1 MTISKELLD
10 ELLSGVERPED
21 LLGDKGLMKEL
32 KVRLMERM
40 LGAELTEHLGYE
52 PHGEPAS
59 QQSNRRNGAARKVLK
74 GNDGAVPIDIPR
86 DRDALSI
93 WAMKH
98 GEPASQQ
105 SNRRNGAARKV
116 LKGNDGAVPIDIPR
130 DRDGSFEPE
139 LIQKGQTRIDG
150 MDDKIIGLYAAG
162 LSTRDIRAHL
172 EEVYGLRVSADLI
185 SRVTNAVLEEVSD
198 WQNRALE
205 PVYPIVFLDAL
216 RVKIRDAESRQVK
229 NKAVYV
235 ALGVTPEGER
245 EVLGLWIANN
255 EGAKFWLSIMN
266 NLKNRGLED
275 ILIAVVDGLKGFPD
289 AINAAFPDTT
299 VQTCIVHLV
308 RHSLNFCGWKDRKA
322 VAKDLK
328 LIYQAVDDGEAAK
341 ALDDFE
347 AEWGDK
353 YPSIAP
359 SWRRAWQEV
368 IPFFAFPPAVRKIIY
383 TTNAIESLNR
393 VIRKTTKTR
402 GSFPTDAAATKLIYL
417 AIRNFEKA
425 GRCVREWV
433 AARNQFAILYPER
446 FNK

>member
-21 LLGDKGLMKEL
+21 LLGEKGLMKEL

-59 QQSNRRNGAARKVLK
+59 QQTNRRNGATRK
-74 GNDGAVPIDIPR
+74 I
-86 DRDALSI
+86 
-93 WAMKH
+93 
-98 GEPASQQ
+98 
-105 SNRRNGAARKV
+105 

-162 LSTRDIRAHL
+162 LSTRDIRSHL

-185 SRVTNAVLEEVSD
+185 SRVTDAVLEEVSD
-198 WQNRALE
+198 WRNRALE

-235 ALGVTPEGER
+235 ALGVTPDGER
-245 EVLGLWIANN
+245 EVLGLWIAAN

-266 NLKNRGLED
+266 NLKNRGVDD

-289 AINAAFPDTT
+289 AINAAYPDTS

-322 VAKDLK
+322 VAKSLRR
-328 LIYQAVDDGEAAK
+328 IYQAVDDEEAAK

-347 AEWGDK
+347 AEWGQK

-383 TTNAIESLNR
+383 TTNAIEKPKQGDPKNHKNARQLSNR
-393 VIRKTTKTR
+393 RCRNQVDLSGHPEFREQRQVRQRMGCRPKPIRYPIPRTVQQVIR
-402 GSFPTDAAATKLIYL
+402 
-417 AIRNFEKA
+417 
-425 GRCVREWV
+425 
-433 AARNQFAILYPER
+433 
-446 FNK
+446 FNRMG